1 LLNLTLRYTEYMD
14 LLLWAL
20 AVSVGINILM
30 FVPAFIFKTD
40 KLTDISYGVTFAV
53 VALAAYFRSEQE
65 LAHTI
70 LLIAVLA
77 WAVRLGGFLLIRI
90 NKMGKDSRFDDMR
103 DKFFSFLRF
112 WLLQGV
118 SVFVV
123 LVASILL
130 WQETDPIVTALS
142 WAGIVIF
149 VLGLLL
155 EATADYQKFLFKFS
169 GKSKKHEWIDEG
181 VWRMSR
187 HPNYLGE
194 MMVWT
199 GLYLFVLPS
208 LSGLAVYGGLV
219 SPLYIIALLLFVS
232 GVPLL
237 EKYANKKW
245 GKQDD
250 FQSYKRQVPVLIPT
264 PASIKRALSK

>member
-1 LLNLTLRYTEYMD
+1 MINTAIMYTQAMNI
-14 LLLWAL
+14 LLWAFL
-20 AVSVGINILM
+20 VSVGINILM
-30 FVPAFIFKTD
+30 FLPAFKLKTD
-40 KLTDISYGVTFAV
+40 KLTDISYAVTFAV
-53 VALAAYFRSEQE
+53 VALAAFTRSEQT

-77 WAVRLGGFLLIRI
+77 WSARLGSFLLIRI
-90 NKMGKDSRFDDMR
+90 NKMGKDSRFDGMR
-103 DKFFSFLRF
+103 DKFFSFLQF

-130 WQETDPIVTALS
+130 WDQVDPTITAVS
-142 WAGIVIF
+142 WLGLVIF
-149 VLGLLL
+149 VVGLAL
-155 EATADYQKFLFKFS
+155 EAAADYQKFLFRFN
-169 GKSKKHEWIDEG
+169 GKPKKHEWIDDG

-194 MMVWT
+194 MMVWI

-208 LSGLAVYGGLV
+208 LSGLAVYTGLI
-219 SPLYIIALLLFVS
+219 SPLYIVSLLLFVS

-237 EKYANKKW
+237 EKSADKKW
-245 GKQDD
+245 GKQEAY
-250 FQSYKRQVPVLIPT
+250 QQYKKEVPVLLPT
-264 PASIKRALSK
+264 PRSIKRAL

>member
-1 LLNLTLRYTEYMD
+1 MD
-14 LLLWAL
+14 FLLWAFT
-20 AVSVGINILM
+20 VSVGINILM
-30 FVPAFIFKTD
+30 FIPAFIFKTD

-53 VALAAYFRSEQE
+53 VALAAYLRSERE
-65 LAHTI
+65 FAHAI
-70 LLIAVLA
+70 LLFAVLA

-103 DKFFSFLRF
+103 DKFFAFLRF

-123 LVASILL
+123 LAASILL
-130 WQETDPIVTALS
+130 WQETGPTVTALS
-142 WAGIVIF
+142 WAGIIIF
-149 VLGLLL
+149 ALGLVL

-169 GKSKKHEWIDEG
+169 GKAKKHEWIDVG

-208 LSGLAVYGGLV
+208 LSGLAVFGGLI
-219 SPLYIIALLLFVS
+219 SPLYIIALLLFGS
-232 GVPLL
+232 GVPIL
-237 EKYANKKW
+237 EKYADKKW
-245 GKQDD
+245 GKQDA
-250 FQSYKRQVPVLIPT
+250 FQTYKREVPVLIPT
-264 PASIKRALSK
+264 PASVKRAISK